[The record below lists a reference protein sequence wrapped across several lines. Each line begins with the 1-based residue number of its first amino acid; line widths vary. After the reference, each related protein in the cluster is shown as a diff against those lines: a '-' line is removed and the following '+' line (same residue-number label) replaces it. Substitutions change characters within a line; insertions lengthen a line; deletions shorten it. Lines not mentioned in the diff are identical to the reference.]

1 MNHLVTDD
9 WRNIENSVALKGDP
23 DDFILPRDE
32 DDGEKQRQRITDFN
46 AEVRRIQAILKRAR
60 QNPLFQHQ
68 AD

>member
-1 MNHLVTDD
+1 MNHLVTNYWDV
-9 WRNIENSVALKGDP
+9 ENNVALKGDP
-23 DDFILPRDE
+23 DDFIVPKDD

-46 AEVRRIQAILKRAR
+46 TEVRRIQEVLKRAR